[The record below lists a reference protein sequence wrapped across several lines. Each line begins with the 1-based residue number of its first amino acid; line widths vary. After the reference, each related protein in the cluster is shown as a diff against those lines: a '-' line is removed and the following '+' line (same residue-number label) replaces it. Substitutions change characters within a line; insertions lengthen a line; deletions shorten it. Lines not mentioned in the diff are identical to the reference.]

1 MRKGILGS
9 IAALAVGA
17 GTAWGQKP
25 AAPVDPPPPAALGPA
40 AVDPG
45 VIPANGPLL
54 PPGLAGL
61 ARTGPAPVIMPPIAV
76 GPPGDP
82 QGLGPVGGY
91 GPPPG
96 PMYPPPGPYAAPLWQ
111 PAAPGP
117 GAGGGAAAGTPGAA
131 PHVWTTFDYL
141 LYFAKA
147 QPIRF
152 PLVTTS
158 APSDAGLLGRPSTL
172 VIAGQDDLSYNP
184 LSGFRITSG
193 FFGDCDRRFGFEGSG
208 FLL

>member
-1 MRKGILGS
+1 LVDRGSDRPAAAPSGLAEQERVMRKGILGS

-82 QGLGPVGGY
+82 PGLGPLGRAR
-91 GPPPG
+91 PPPG
-96 PMYPPPGPYAAPLWQ
+96 PRRPPPRALP
-111 PAAPGP
+111 
-117 GAGGGAAAGTPGAA
+117 
-131 PHVWTTFDYL
+131 
-141 LYFAKA
+141 
-147 QPIRF
+147 R
-152 PLVTTS
+152 
-158 APSDAGLLGRPSTL
+158 
-172 VIAGQDDLSYNP
+172 
-184 LSGFRITSG
+184 
-193 FFGDCDRRFGFEGSG
+193 
-208 FLL
+208 